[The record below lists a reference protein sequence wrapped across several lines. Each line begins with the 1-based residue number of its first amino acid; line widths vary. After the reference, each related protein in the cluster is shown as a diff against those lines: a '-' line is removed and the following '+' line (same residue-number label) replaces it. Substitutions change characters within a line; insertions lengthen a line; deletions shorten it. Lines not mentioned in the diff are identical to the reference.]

1 MPKSQKCVGKT
12 KLNELFMVTV
22 TTKEDLKNAI
32 ETKEDRIIIKGE
44 LAQKIAKQRKA
55 SKGTAIAG
63 GVIAAG
69 SIIAAPFTGGM
80 SLIGGAG
87 AAATMSGGTIALL
100 LAISGLI
107 GLSFYALKKDY
118 NVKTTMM
125 GQELELTRK

>member
-1 MPKSQKCVGKT
+1 
-12 KLNELFMVTV
+12 MVTV

-32 ETKEDRIIIKGE
+32 EAKEDRIIIKGE